1 VRSSGS
7 LIGPPHSGKFGGL
20 QPVMIGIIVWAGANE
35 CDLIEI
41 DVASR
46 EALAQVSKIQMKT
59 MVDLPTPLGPVIHRT
74 CT

>member
-1 VRSSGS
+1 
-7 LIGPPHSGKFGGL
+7 
-20 QPVMIGIIVWAGANE
+20 MIGIIVWAGANE

-59 MVDLPTPLGPVIHRT
+59 YGGLADTTVPADQQDGASG
-74 CT
+74 